1 MLKKIAAV
9 ALIAAAATTTV
20 ATPAFASA
28 GGCNDRS
35 CIEVDGSG
43 LRVESILARTTH
55 GDRFY
60 GHFRIY
66 GGGIDVNSTTGT
78 WDFSGFKIYPRR
90 DLPNGSV
97 LCVEGW
103 VKNDNGGHS
112 LIGRPCVEVHF

>member
-20 ATPAFASA
+20 ATPALASA

-43 LRVESILARTTH
+43 LRVNWILARTTA
-55 GDRFY
+55 GDSFY

-66 GGGIDVNSTTGT
+66 GGGIDVNSATQNWG
-78 WDFSGFKIYPRR
+78 FSGFRISPQR

-103 VKNDNGGHS
+103 EQTGGGHN

>member
-1 MLKKIAAV
+1 MLKKIAAA
-9 ALIAAAATTTV
+9 ALVAAATTTM
-20 ATPAFASA
+20 AAPAFASA

-43 LRVESILARTTH
+43 LRVNSILARTTY

-60 GHFRIY
+60 GHFHIY
-66 GGGIDVNSTTGT
+66 GGGIDINSVTQSWG
-78 WDFSGFKIYPRR
+78 FSGFKIYPGR

-103 VKNDNGGHS
+103 EKTDSGHN

>member
-1 MLKKIAAV
+1 MLKKIAAA
-9 ALIAAAATTTV
+9 ALVAAAATTTM
-20 ATPAFASA
+20 AAPAFASA

-43 LRVESILARTTH
+43 LRVNSILARTTY

-60 GHFRIY
+60 GHFHIY
-66 GGGIDVNSTTGT
+66 GGGIDINSVTQNWG
-78 WDFSGFKIYPRR
+78 FSGFKIYPGR

-103 VKNDNGGHS
+103 EKTDSGHN
-112 LIGRPCVEVHF
+112 LIGRPCVEVRF

>member
-1 MLKKIAAV
+1 MLKKIAAAALV
-9 ALIAAAATTTV
+9 AVAATTAAAT
-20 ATPAFASA
+20 PALASA
-28 GGCNDRS
+28 AGCNART

-43 LRVESILARTTH
+43 LRVDRILARTTH
-55 GDRFY
+55 GDSFY

-66 GGGIDVNSTTGT
+66 GGGIDVNSWTGN
-78 WDFSGFKIYPRR
+78 WNFSGYSISPRR

-103 VKNDNGGHS
+103 EKTDSGHN